1 MAVSRM
7 RSNNQQIGRLI
18 FLLPLFFMASCGN
31 QENAAGLAKKSFT
44 LNLAPAFPKL
54 TFDRPVDLQ
63 SPSDGSN
70 RIFVVQQPGIISVF
84 DNSSTVNKA
93 EIFLDITAKVFMGHM
108 EEGLLGLAFHPHFH
122 DNGFFYVNYT
132 ANPPRRTVIARFQID
147 NKNPTWADP
156 LNQLTILEIPQ
167 PFGNHKGGQLAFGPD
182 GYLYIGMGDGGS
194 GGDPYG
200 NAQNLKNLLGKMLRL
215 DVDHPGHGK
224 NYGIPEDN
232 PFAGN
237 TQGFREEIYAYGL
250 RNPWRFSFDL
260 LTGWLWAG
268 DVGQNKPIEE
278 IDIIENGKNYGWNI
292 MEGNQCFFPPDGC
305 DKTGIELPIWEYTN
319 DMGRSITGGYVYRGR
334 NIPELQGA
342 YIYGDFMSGRIWAL
356 RYDKKSPPENTLLIH
371 APQLN
376 PASFGMDQENEIY
389 ICSFDGHIYKIEMLK

>member
-1 MAVSRM
+1 ME
-7 RSNNQQIGRLI
+7 IGHLI
-18 FLLPLFFMASCGN
+18 YLLPLFFMAGCGN
-31 QENAAGLAKKSFT
+31 QEKAAEPTKKFLAI
-44 LNLAPAFPKL
+44 NLAPAFSKL

-84 DNSSTVNKA
+84 DNSPAVNKA
-93 EIFLDITAKVFMGHM
+93 EIFLDITDRVFMGHL
-108 EEGLLGLAFHPHFH
+108 EEGLLGLTFHPHFH
-122 DNGFFYVNYT
+122 ENGFFYVNYT
-132 ANPPRRTVIARFQID
+132 ANQPRRTVIARFQID
-147 NKNPTWADP
+147 NKNPTRTDP
-156 LNQLTILEIPQ
+156 LSQRIILEIPQ

-215 DVDHPGHGK
+215 DVDHPGQGK
-224 NYGIPEDN
+224 NYGIPQDN

-278 IDIIENGKNYGWNI
+278 IDIIEKGKNYGWNI
-292 MEGNQCFFPPDGC
+292 MEGSQCFFPPDGC
-305 DKTGIELPIWEYTN
+305 NKTGIELPIWEYTN

-342 YIYGDFMSGRIWAL
+342 YIYGDFMSGRVWAL
-356 RYDKKSPPENTLLIH
+356 RYDKKSAPENALLIH

-376 PASFGMDQENEIY
+376 PASFGMDQQNEIY
-389 ICSFDGHIYKIEMLK
+389 ICSFDGHIYKIEMSK